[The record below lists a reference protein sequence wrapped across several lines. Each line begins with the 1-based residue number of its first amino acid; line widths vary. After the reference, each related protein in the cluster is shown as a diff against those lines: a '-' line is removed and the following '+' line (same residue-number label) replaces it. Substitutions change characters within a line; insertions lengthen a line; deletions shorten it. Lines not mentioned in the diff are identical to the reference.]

1 MGWRHPGATVGALKR
16 GGYPKAQWLVTLLL
30 LIATV
35 VFLVLH
41 LVLDAG
47 DDEAPGWI
55 LPLTTMTALAC
66 TLVAAMSS
74 RRE

>member
-1 MGWRHPGATVGALKR
+1 MKR
-16 GGYPKAQWLVTLLL
+16 GGYPKAQWLATLLL

-35 VFLVLH
+35 VLLVLH
-41 LVLDAG
+41 FVLGAG
-47 DDEAPGWI
+47 DGEAPGWI
-55 LPLTTMTALAC
+55 IPLTTMTALAC